1 MQPIPLQRK
10 VFCGHFDVLVLQS
23 LLYLS
28 RFGCPFLLP
37 YISVAGSFLQF
48 GFICDGPAVFS
59 ESEWVD
65 TWPQANWPWLVYSMN
80 VTYVGVSIYLH
91 APSRQKTV
99 FFHV

>member
-10 VFCGHFDVLVLQS
+10 VFCGHLDVLVLQS

-28 RFGCPFLLP
+28 RFCCPFLLP

-59 ESEWVD
+59 ESSGS
-65 TWPQANWPWLVYSMN
+65 TCGQKQ
-80 VTYVGVSIYLH
+80 TGHGVFIVW
-91 APSRQKTV
+91 T
-99 FFHV
+99 